1 MKVNLGLRSEELA
14 QANLAYSK
22 DPAAS
27 AYFSAPALRASQ
39 MAVQTASRRTALASL
54 QSLPGDPVSPRD
66 ELYA

>member
-1 MKVNLGLRSEELA
+1 MKVNLGLRSEELV

-22 DPAAS
+22 DRGGS
-27 AYFSAPALRASQ
+27 THLSAPALRASHL
-39 MAVQTASRRTALASL
+39 ALQTASRRPALASL